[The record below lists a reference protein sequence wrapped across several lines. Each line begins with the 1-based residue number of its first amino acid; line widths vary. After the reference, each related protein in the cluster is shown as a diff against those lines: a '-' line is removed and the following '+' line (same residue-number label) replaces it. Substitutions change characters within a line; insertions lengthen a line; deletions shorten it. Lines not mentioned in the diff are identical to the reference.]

1 MRNIISLLIR
11 YSAFIVFLTLECLSF
26 YLIVNYNKSQK
37 EIWANSSNMFT
48 GGVNSYVQGVE
59 DFFALQNRNDSLLIE
74 NAQLL
79 ETIIN
84 YRINSKDNSFQ
95 AFEDSDS
102 TSNYSLI
109 PSRVCSK
116 TINLR
121 NNYMTLCKGS
131 KDSIQVGMGVLTED
145 GIAGIISQ
153 VSPDFSTVLMILNS
167 ESRTSAKI
175 KGKNYFGNLLWRKSN
190 PLIMTLTDVP
200 KHAEIMVGDTIVTS
214 GYSISYPEDVYIGT
228 ISDYSLRDG
237 SNSYSIDVQLATD
250 FSKTDYVYV
259 VSYKLAD
266 QKEELISTDE

>member
-228 ISDYSLRDG
+228 LSDYSLRDG

>member
-259 VSYKLAD
+259 VSYKLAE